1 MPDHALAPQ
10 LWAVQP
16 EPATGLVILSTD
28 LGCDPDDL
36 FALVAAARLI
46 DNLVVVTTDEVG
58 GLRARLARRV
68 LDLLGRS
75 DVEVIEG
82 IDLGGKRRFL
92 PDPGQ
97 DIPDYIPGTR
107 EERLERGE
115 SSISRL
121 VDLVIDS
128 PHHPVHW
135 VGCGPMTELADLL
148 GAAPEV
154 SEQMLVTQMGGW
166 IDTYR
171 RPDRAEHNLG
181 TNSLAAGIAL
191 RMLPAPRLVLADHTN
206 NPAIRVTP
214 EWDLIGALDSD
225 HAPEWAR
232 LLSAHF
238 HRWIGRGYDGSWAH
252 DPLAFSAAVGYP
264 FVTFGETRVRIE
276 DDARLYRDPYGRPMR
291 VSESVRYQ
299 QFVDWL
305 HETVV
310 TW

>member
-1 MPDHALAPQ
+1 MPYQPLSPD
-10 LWAVQP
+10 LWTVQP
-16 EPATGLVILSTD
+16 EPGTGLVIVSTD
-28 LGCDPDDL
+28 LGWDFDDL
-36 FALVAAARLI
+36 CALVTAARLI
-46 DNLVVVTTDEVG
+46 DNLVVVTTDEVS
-58 GLRARLARRV
+58 GLRADLARRM
-68 LDLLGRS
+68 LDLLGRT
-75 DVEVIEG
+75 DVEVIQG
-82 IDLGGKRRFL
+82 IDLGGQRRFL

-97 DIPDYIPGTR
+97 EIPDYIPPTR
-107 EERLERGE
+107 EERGE

-166 IDTYR
+166 LDTYR

-181 TNSLAAGIAL
+181 TNTLAAGIAL

-214 EWDLIGALDSD
+214 DWDMIRALDSE

-238 HRWIGRGYDGSWAH
+238 HRWVARGYDGSWMH
-252 DPLAFSAAVGYP
+252 DPLALSAALGYP
-264 FVTFGETRVRIE
+264 FVTFGEARVRIE

-291 VSESVRYQ
+291 VSETVRYQ
-299 QFVDWL
+299 PFVEWL